1 MSEIPPQGAYLAKT
15 CPEAV
20 QLDVLHPCEPL
31 PRSPFMAM
39 LGQEGRDFEDRVLQV
54 LVAAVPDAVVI
65 DRKLSSSAREAST
78 LGALERGVPL
88 VIGGRLPVDDAA
100 HRAGEPDL
108 LVRSDALYP
117 GMTDVGYLP
126 VEVKHHGTLQA
137 KSKQVADGA
146 VTSNPEALFLGLS
159 DPDAEREPQ
168 WRWPDLIQLAHYQR
182 MLEAC
187 GHAFRR
193 GRWAGVVG
201 REELVVWHD
210 LDAPRWGLTDYIDD
224 PPPQPLSTMEAYDLE
239 FGHHLAVI
247 DAAQVHVSDPA
258 APLLAQP
265 IAVDA
270 CPECGWREWC
280 FGQMEETGDLSLLP
294 GMTMAKRRKCHARG
308 VTTMQEMASL
318 DSATARLVAAGV
330 DLDGFLAKADA
341 CGPSTPV
348 ADLLSG
354 RPKQVATLEA
364 EGIRTAADAAHI
376 DERTRTFGDARLTDL
391 PTHIDNALAR
401 LGPQP
406 AYRRRGVDR
415 VLVPRADVEID
426 VDMENVAEGCY
437 LWGTLLNE
445 RDASGAVESRY
456 VPFVSW
462 NPVTA
467 RGEIEAFLAFWEWLT
482 DLRREAA
489 KRGSSLLAYCYSQG
503 AENGQL
509 RRIAA
514 LCGVLDAVEELLQSD
529 QWVDLYPIVK
539 KQLVT
544 GRGMGLKKVAP
555 LAGFSWRG
563 PEVGGDLA
571 MVRYIEATSAADESV
586 LDQARQWI
594 LEYNEDDVRATAALR
609 EWLDKRA
616 SLLPL
621 VDEAVP
627 VGASPHPAADTG

>member
-1 MSEIPPQGAYLAKT
+1 MVTVSDVPPQGAYLAKT

-20 QLDVLHPCEPL
+20 QLDVLRPCEPL

-39 LGQEGRDFEDRVLQV
+39 LGQEGRDFETEVFEVL
-54 LVAAVPDAVVI
+54 ATAVPDAVVV
-65 DRKLSSSAREAST
+65 DRALPRGEREALT
-78 LGALERGVPL
+78 LGAMERGVPL
-88 VIGGRLPVDDAA
+88 VMGGRLPVDESA

-108 LVRSDALYP
+108 LARGDAFDP
-117 GMTDVGYLP
+117 GTTDVGYLP
-126 VEVKHHGTLQA
+126 VDIKHHGTLQT
-137 KSKQVADGA
+137 KKNGDADGA
-146 VTSNPEALFLGLS
+146 VTSSLEALFLGPS
-159 DPDAEREPQ
+159 VPDAELESQ

-187 GHAFRR
+187 GHASRR
-193 GRWAGVVG
+193 GRWAGIIG

-210 LDAPRWGLTDYIDD
+210 LDAPRWRLTEYIDD
-224 PPPQPLSTMEAYDLE
+224 PPPGPLSTMEAYDLE
-239 FGHHLAVI
+239 FAHRLAVI
-247 DAAQVHVSDPA
+247 DAAVAHASDPA
-258 APLLAQP
+258 VPLLAQP

-270 CPECGWREWC
+270 CPGCGWREWC

-294 GMTMAKRRKCHARG
+294 GMTMVKRRKCHDRG

-330 DLDGFLAKADA
+330 DLDDFLAKAHA
-341 CGPSTPV
+341 CATSMLV
-348 ADLLSG
+348 ADLLSR

-364 EGIRTAADAAHI
+364 EGIRTTDDAARV
-376 DERTRTFGDARLTDL
+376 DRRTRTFSSAQLNDL
-391 PTHIDNALAR
+391 PAHIDNARAR
-401 LGPQP
+401 IGPQP
-406 AYRRRGVDR
+406 AYRRRDVDR
-415 VLVPRADVEID
+415 VVVPRADVEID
-426 VDMENVAEGCY
+426 VDMENVAGGCY

-445 RDASGAVESRY
+445 RDPSGGVRSEY

-462 NPVTA
+462 NPDTA
-467 RGEIEAFLAFWEWLT
+467 RGEIDAFLAFWEWLT

-489 KRGSSLLAYCYSQG
+489 KRGTSLLAYCYSQG

-514 LCGVLDAVEELLQSD
+514 LCGVLDDVEELLHSD

-539 KQLVT
+539 NQLVT

-555 LAGFSWRG
+555 LAGFGWRG

-571 MVRYIEATSAADESV
+571 MVRYVEATSAADES
-586 LDQARQWI
+586 LRDRARQWV

-609 EWLDKRA
+609 EWLDQRA
-616 SLLPL
+616 GLLL
-621 VDEAVP
+621 SIEEA
-627 VGASPHPAADTG
+627 ASQE